1 MLTQYE
7 KTNPTNQSIELG
19 KVSWYR
25 SYEHALALS
34 KEKSKPILL
43 FFQEIPGCSTCVNY
57 GREVLSHPVMVEIIE
72 NEFIPL
78 AIYNNKLGP
87 DEEVLRLYNEPSW
100 NNPVAHFIDENGTD
114 IVKKL
119 NNNYLPLS
127 ILNKIIDTLGKTK
140 GTVPKYIIAFKN
152 ELLIKYGE
160 TITTIYET
168 PCFWSG
174 ETTFAQKAGVY
185 STLPG
190 FIGAREVVKIE
201 YDPKIVTKEQ
211 LDEYAISQGFFT
223 IDKFD
228 SFRVDKEPEYYLKK
242 TNYKYLPLTFTQRM
256 MINYALPYKQ
266 DPTIWLSPKQISWLL
281 HPDLEKYGHPKA
293 YSLKVEQSWEFM
305 VENFDN

>member
-1 MLTQYE
+1 MLTLFE
-7 KTNPTNQSIELG
+7 KTNPDNQNIELG
-19 KVSWYR
+19 KVSWFR

-87 DEEVLRLYNEPSW
+87 DEEVLWLYNEPAW
-100 NNPVAHFIDENGTD
+100 NNPVAHFIDENGKD
-114 IVKKL
+114 IIEKL
-119 NNNYLPLS
+119 DNNYHPLAM
-127 ILNKIIDTLGKTK
+127 LNKIIDTLLKTK
-140 GTVPKYIIAFKN
+140 GEIPNYIIAFKN
-152 ELLIKYGE
+152 ELLIRYGE

-174 ETTFAQKAGVY
+174 ETTFAQMTGIY

-190 FIGAREVVKIE
+190 FIGPREVVKIE
-201 YDPKIVTKEQ
+201 YDPKIVSKEQ
-211 LDEYAISQGFFT
+211 LDEFAISQGFFT
-223 IDKFD
+223 INNFD
-228 SFRVDKEPEYYLKK
+228 SFRVDKDPEYYLKK
-242 TNYKYLPLTFTQRM
+242 TNYKFLPLTFTQRM

-293 YSLKVEQSWEFM
+293 YSLSVVQSWEFM

>member
-1 MLTQYE
+1 MTSLFE
-7 KTNPTNQSIELG
+7 KTDPENQNIELG
-19 KVSWYR
+19 KVSWFR

-43 FFQEIPGCSTCVNY
+43 FFQEIPGCRTCVNY

-87 DEEVLRLYNEPSW
+87 DEEVLWLYNEPAW
-100 NNPVAHFIDENGTD
+100 NNPVVHFIDENGKD
-114 IVKKL
+114 IIEKL
-119 NNNYLPLS
+119 DNNYHPLAM
-127 ILNKIIDTLGKTK
+127 INKIIDTLHKTK
-140 GTVPKYIIAFKN
+140 EVLPNYIITFKN

-174 ETTFAQKAGVY
+174 ETTFAQRAGVY

-190 FIGAREVVKIE
+190 FIGPREVVKIE
-201 YDPKIVTKEQ
+201 YDPKIVSKEQ
-211 LDEYAISQGFFT
+211 LDEFAISQGFFT
-223 IDKFD
+223 INNFD
-228 SFRVDKEPEYYLKK
+228 SFRVDKDPEYYLKK
-242 TNYKYLPLTFTQRM
+242 TNYKFLPLTFTQRM

-293 YSLKVEQSWEFM
+293 YSLSVEQSWEFM
-305 VENFDN
+305 VENFDD